1 MVQILVYGEQQNVEA
16 DGELAFLDVT
26 SASELPAVLRQV
38 PTGEYWHRTVGWL
51 PAVARA
57 IARFFSRLR
66 RARERVLRQIDPRT
80 ADILLADREQER
92 AVDPVDGQTL
102 EERRATVLAKMRAS
116 GGVTADYYTSVCVDA
131 GYLDAVVTPAADPF
145 TTASTADDYLAGGLW
160 MVTMHVQATSL
171 GAAQDQALQDL
182 INGQLQA
189 GFHAIYTFT

>member
-1 MVQILVYGEQQNVEA
+1 MAAIDIYGEQFVEA
-16 DGELAFLDVT
+16 DGEIAFLDVT
-26 SASELPAVLRQV
+26 SVSELPVVLRQF
-38 PTGEYWHRTVGWL
+38 PTGEYWNRTVGWL

-57 IARFFSRLR
+57 VARFFSRLR
-66 RARERVLRQIDPRT
+66 RARERVARQYDPRT
-80 ADILLADREQER
+80 ADILLAEREQER
-92 AVDPVDGQTL
+92 AVEPVDGQTL

-116 GGVTADYYTSVCVDA
+116 GGVDAGYYTSVCVDA
-131 GYLDAVVTPAADPF
+131 GYLDAVVTSAADPF
-145 TTASTADDYLAGGLW
+145 TTDSEADDYLAGGLW

>member
-1 MVQILVYGEQQNVEA
+1 MAVLDIYGEQEVEA
-16 DGELAFLDVT
+16 DGGLAFLDVT
-26 SASELPAVLRQV
+26 SVAETPEVLRQF
-38 PTGEYWHRTVGWL
+38 PFGEYWNRTVGWL

-66 RARERVLRQIDPRT
+66 RGREMLVRQYDPRT
-80 ADILLADREQER
+80 ADILLPDRERER
-92 AVDPVDGQTL
+92 AIVPVDGQTL
-102 EERRATVLAKMRAS
+102 EERRAAVLAKMRS
-116 GGVTADYYTSVCVDA
+116 VGGVNAAYYTSVCVDA

-145 TTASTADDYLAGGLW
+145 TTISVADDYLAGGLW
-160 MVTMHVQATSL
+160 MVTMEVTATSL